1 MVLGLIPRLVLDED
15 EVSKIIHDACD
26 NEIEASFHK
35 TKTSIDE
42 HDKNDGDEDLGSVG
56 TESSASIPKKISVPG
71 FVADPKRLVDKVRKI
86 IVNLRESLWAAP
98 NIITHII
105 LELPARAGGFA
116 ENIPS
121 ILAELHTTIIT
132 WTLNGTNAITISIL
146 NALNIVKDLPH
157 RATFQWRH
165 LLGVLAVMI
174 LCPLLGEVVFFL
186 PMNPVDHG
194 PDENQVFIY
203 GIMTL
208 YQFFMQLPWVET
220 CNFAM
225 PQVNIPIRARLVAL
239 FVGLTIAKLI
249 DLVLTIGIFTY
260 EPVFPIPFSI
270 LITGTLGTLPTVP
283 ILYFMTP
290 RTDRQLGNFSLM
302 FTLLVAYWVALLV
315 VIGWAIGI
323 QRLQGKSLQYLV
335 LFSYAALRFVC
346 KVLLCANISTRLQP
360 KRHIQLNLVVDVI
373 FTRVQVATW
382 PFIDSPFTLMALFA
396 SEFSVILW
404 RYYDGVDRIQLW
416 WDAILTTAS
425 LDHSQDNISKRRR
438 MKGITEA
445 CFTKSNQ
452 YIINMSLSGDK
463 EDVVRNLTTCKTSS
477 TLGNSSSK
485 TTTVIAKNQG
495 QDQDQDQHQNQIDFC
510 GNEGA
515 FLELPCK
522 FTARMQDGNILIE
535 SSSTTNNVIV
545 LFDDDD
551 DSPTHDTTYLG
562 TADGRSNDLES
573 ASFDDDVEDD
583 NSGIELVMGRNR
595 LADILR
601 RPIDD
606 GTANNVDVENGKTD
620 KLIDIELRDQSP
632 PSSPTSTEETWEQ
645 RDLYHMVDS
654 TGSLCVNI
662 IVRINQQLIFVAV
675 RNLPSSE
682 HLNESFQISDDRWR
696 EAQIY
701 GSVYIALMLLLVIGI
716 NFSSVFFSKKQG
728 LEGKKL
734 SLGRVLS
741 YLFKENF
748 WYFFFWL
755 ISTGALVSS
764 AMVNHFGADFSMN
777 FNYLSCLHEIEW
789 PGCPSD

>member
-26 NEIEASFHK
+26 NESEANCNE
-35 TKTSIDE
+35 TKTNIDE
-42 HDKNDGDEDLGSVG
+42 HNRNDGDEDFGSVE
-56 TESSASIPKKISVPG
+56 TVSAASIPQTVSISNV
-71 FVADPKRLVDKVRKI
+71 
-86 IVNLRESLWAAP
+86 
-98 NIITHII
+98 
-105 LELPARAGGFA
+105 
-116 ENIPS
+116 
-121 ILAELHTTIIT
+121 
-132 WTLNGTNAITISIL
+132 
-146 NALNIVKDLPH
+146 LNIVKDLPH

-165 LLGVLAVMI
+165 LLGVLAVMV

-208 YQFFMQLPWVET
+208 YQLFMQLPWVET

-225 PQVNIPIRARLVAL
+225 PQVNIPIRARMVAL
-239 FVGLTIAKLI
+239 LVGLAIAKLI
-249 DLVLTIGIFTY
+249 DLILTTGILTHD
-260 EPVFPIPFSI
+260 PVFPIPFSI
-270 LITGTLGTLPTVP
+270 LVTGTLGTLPTVP
-283 ILYFMTP
+283 ILYLMTP
-290 RTDRQLGNFSLM
+290 RADRELGNFGLM
-302 FTLLVAYWVALLV
+302 FTLLVAYWIALLV

-335 LFSYAALRFVC
+335 LFSYAVLRFIC
-346 KVLLCANISTRLQP
+346 KVMICANVSTRLQS
-360 KRHIQLNLVVDVI
+360 KRHIQLNLVVDVL

-404 RYYDGVDRIQLW
+404 RYYDGVDRLQLW
-416 WDAILTTAS
+416 WNAMLTTAS
-425 LDHSQDNISKRRR
+425 QDHNDDNISKSRR

-452 YIINMSLSGDK
+452 YIINMSLSEDK
-463 EDVVRNLTTCKTSS
+463 EDMVRNLTTCKTSS

-485 TTTVIAKNQG
+485 RTNVVPNNQDQS
-495 QDQDQDQHQNQIDFC
+495 QDQDENQID
-510 GNEGA
+510 GNKGA

-522 FTARMQDGNILIE
+522 FIARMQDGNILIK
-535 SSSTTNNVIV
+535 SSSTTNNAKSFFDGDNDGPTCDAPAHDTSYLGISGGRSNILESVS
-545 LFDDDD
+545 FDDDD
-551 DSPTHDTTYLG
+551 
-562 TADGRSNDLES
+562 
-573 ASFDDDVEDD
+573 EDD
-583 NSGIELVMGRNR
+583 NSSMEWTMGRNG
-595 LADILR
+595 LTGILR

-606 GTANNVDVENGKTD
+606 GTANTINVENGKTNE
-620 KLIDIELRDQSP
+620 LVDIELCDPSP
-632 PSSPTSTEETWEQ
+632 PSSPRSNEETWEQ

-682 HLNESFQISDDRWR
+682 HLNESFQISDERWR

-701 GSVYIALMLLLVIGI
+701 GSIYIALMLLLVIGI

-777 FNYLSCLHEIEW
+777 FTYLSCLDQIEW